1 MKIIDMESVFTIT
14 YVEVDD
20 WYLTEGHKFLKGKRG
35 IKPVFSDSEVMTL
48 MLTTDYIPFPSET
61 HFLNFVRANYL
72 DLFPDLVHQ
81 SEFNRRSRKLRL
93 LLEEF
98 RKYLVI
104 QLFPLQPE
112 WILVDTKPIPV
123 VGYKRS
129 KRHSEF
135 AGSAAYGYC
144 ASKNMHYFGYKL
156 VVATTLSGFPLIY
169 ELVPANTDEREA
181 AEVVL
186 QHLNSCHV
194 IGDKGFIG
202 QDWQKRLHEQM
213 GHYILTPKR
222 KNQAKQNPPGF
233 DRCLNKIRERIEGF
247 FNQIQNV
254 GRNIERLFA
263 KTVQGLST
271 RIISKMTSFTLK
283 HFLQRSFGINLL
295 TFSAEE
301 NAII

>member
-1 MKIIDMESVFTIT
+1 MKTIDTESMFTIT

-20 WYLTEGHKFLKGKRG
+20 WYQAGGHKFLKGKCG
-35 IKPVFSDSEVMTL
+35 VKPVFSDSEVMTL
-48 MLTTDYIPFPSET
+48 MLVADYIPFPSET
-61 HFLNFVRANYL
+61 QFLNFVRANYL

-93 LLEEF
+93 LMEEF
-98 RKYLVI
+98 RKYLVFQI
-104 QLFPLQPE
+104 LFMQPD
-112 WILVDTKPIPV
+112 WILIDTKPIPV

-129 KRHSEF
+129 KRHSQF

-156 VVATTLSGFPLIY
+156 VVATTLSGFPLLY
-169 ELVPANTDEREA
+169 ELVAANTDEREA
-181 AEVVL
+181 AEIIL
-186 QHLNSCHV
+186 QRLNSSYV

-202 QDWQKRLHEQM
+202 QDWQKRLHEQT

-222 KNQAKQNPPGF
+222 KNQAMQNPLGF
-233 DRCLNKIRERIEGF
+233 DRCLNGIRERIEGF

-254 GRNIERLFA
+254 GRNIERLFT

-271 RIISKMTSFTLK
+271 RIISKMASFSLK
-283 HFLQRSFGINLL
+283 FFLQRSFGINLL
-295 TFSAEE
+295 TFSANE

>member
-1 MKIIDMESVFTIT
+1 MKSIDTESMFTIV
-14 YVEVDD
+14 YIEVDD
-20 WYLTEGHKFLKGKRG
+20 WYQAGGHKFLKGKCG
-35 IKPVFSDSEVMTL
+35 VKPVFSDSEVMTL
-48 MLTTDYIPFPSET
+48 MLVADYIPFPSET
-61 HFLNFVRANYL
+61 QFLNFVRANYL
-72 DLFPDLVHQ
+72 DLFPDLLHQ

-93 LLEEF
+93 LMEEF
-98 RKYLVI
+98 RKYLVFQI
-104 QLFPLQPE
+104 LFVQPD
-112 WILVDTKPIPV
+112 WILIDTKPIPV

-135 AGSAAYGYC
+135 AGSATYGYC

-186 QHLNSCHV
+186 QRLNSCHV

-202 QDWQKRLHEQM
+202 QDWQIRLHEQM

-222 KNQAKQNPPGF
+222 KNQLAQNPLGF
-233 DRCLNKIRERIEGF
+233 DRCLNRIRERIEGF

-254 GRNIERLFA
+254 GRNIEHLFA
-263 KTVQGLST
+263 KTIQGLST
-271 RIISKMTSFTLK
+271 RIISKMASFTLK
-283 HFLQRSFGINLL
+283 FFLQRSFGINLL